1 MICILALY
9 YIYFLCQHAQSH
21 NHAAFRIARLRRR
34 ELQGR
39 QQFDG
44 VVIFLSCFYQPDWMI
59 CIQSG
64 ILALYYIYFL
74 SQHAQSH
81 NYAAF
86 RIGRLRRRELQG
98 RQQFQ
103 GFLFEP

>member
-1 MICILALY
+1 V
-9 YIYFLCQHAQSH
+9 QHQQAE
-21 NHAAFRIARLRRR
+21 FRIAGLRRR

-59 CIQSG
+59 CI
-64 ILALYYIYFL
+64 IALYYIYFL
-74 SQHAQSH
+74 CQPHAQSH

-86 RIGRLRRRELQG
+86 RIGRLRRSELQG
-98 RQQFQ
+98 RQQFE
-103 GFLFEP
+103 GFFFEP